1 MRTTRACRATRREIS
16 EALADRQLADP
27 VVEHVAACGSC
38 REFRDQHIRLSEL
51 VGSLQPVTAPADFDV
66 RLRARLAN
74 QSSPSTGWF
83 TLSRFAFGTPA
94 VAIAAGIVVLVGVAV
109 LFNQLGAISR
119 PSNSAEA
126 VPGSVEPN
134 WANQPIA
141 PVVDGNQ
148 SGGFVDNAIP
158 PKTSAVSQKYRVTLK
173 QPTDSKP
180 NSIAKRNGME
190 SSDFSVEPAPMI
202 KRNEGEQNTADIS
215 LSKPFEFSLQDSQGV
230 TRKFS
235 WPPVSF
241 GSQQLVRRG
250 QPYQSASY
258 SGDRIW

>member
-1 MRTTRACRATRREIS
+1 MKRMKACRATRREIS

-27 VVEHVAACGSC
+27 VVEHIAACGSC

-66 RLRARLAN
+66 RLRARLAT
-74 QSSPSTGWF
+74 QRSRSTGWF

-94 VAIAAGIVVLVGVAV
+94 VAVAAGIVVLVGVVV
-109 LFNQLGAISR
+109 LFNQPGAIPR
-119 PSNSAEA
+119 RSNPAEA
-126 VPGSVEPN
+126 VSRPVEPN
-134 WANQPIA
+134 RANQPAAPAVAGNQTGSSMDNVIA
-141 PVVDGNQ
+141 P
-148 SGGFVDNAIP
+148 
-158 PKTSAVSQKYRVTLK
+158 KSAAASQEFPGTLK
-173 QPTDSKP
+173 QPRDSKP
-180 NSIAKRNGME
+180 NAIAKRNRVV
-190 SSDFSVEPAPMI
+190 SSDFSLEPAPLI
-202 KRNEGEQNTADIS
+202 KRNEGEQNAADIS

-258 SGDRIW
+258 LGNRIW